1 MYLMYSRIHKSVK
14 DEDDCKTQD
23 MVLKHELNK
32 GFVQYTC
39 RLFDGYLTATFCKSF
54 TTFKEIL

>member
-1 MYLMYSRIHKSVK
+1 ME